1 MCQEA
6 ISLKLTRKVKTL
18 MSAKQR
24 RITSKDVALKAGVSQ
39 ATVSYVLNNDPR
51 QSIPE
56 ETRIKVLD
64 AVRKL
69 DYQPYAPAR
78 SLRLGKSKIVLVVY
92 PELVLE
98 SSISHIIEEL
108 TAATAELGYSLVWQ
122 MGFSPESQHLSANL
136 TPAVV
141 VALVDAAD
149 TAAMESLKRFKAPI
163 VTLAGRNWFD
173 NGPRL
178 QVEHLLKQGS
188 RPIVFAGTEKFHLQ
202 TMCQARLGIVR
213 QTCITLG
220 LAEPR
225 SVIIPQSR
233 EKARQAMADLLAVQP
248 PPFALCAFNDDVAIV
263 ALAALSDLNIAV
275 PKDVSVIGHDNTP
288 LSEFTTPPLT
298 TIGVT
303 SLDLSERL
311 IAGVISILQGGP
323 VLETISLSAE
333 VVVRDSA

>member
-1 MCQEA
+1 
-6 ISLKLTRKVKTL
+6 
-18 MSAKQR
+18 MSVKQR

-56 ETRIKVLD
+56 ETRIKVMD

-92 PELVLE
+92 PQSAVE
-98 SSISHIIEEL
+98 SGLSHMIEEL
-108 TAATAELGYSLVWQ
+108 TVATAELGYSLVWQ
-122 MGFSPESQHLSANL
+122 MGFSPEGQHLAANL

-149 TAAMESLKRFKAPI
+149 TAAIASLQRFKAPI

-188 RPIVFAGTEKFHLQ
+188 RPIVFAATEKPQLQ
-202 TMCQARLGIVR
+202 TMCQSRFDIVR
-213 QTCITLG
+213 QTCIAHG
-220 LAEPR
+220 LPEPR
-225 SVIIPQSR
+225 IVTISQR
-233 EKARQAMADLLAVQP
+233 RDKARQAMVDLLAVQP
-248 PPFALCAFNDDVAIV
+248 VPFALCAFNDDVATV

-275 PKDVSVIGHDNTP
+275 PQDVRVIGHDNTP
-288 LSEFTTPPLT
+288 LSEFTIPPLT

-323 VLETISLSAE
+323 VLETISLNAE
-333 VVVRDSA
+333 VVVRASA

>member
-1 MCQEA
+1 M
-6 ISLKLTRKVKTL
+6 I
-18 MSAKQR
+18 AKQR

-39 ATVSYVLNNDPR
+39 ATVSYVMNNDPR

-56 ETRIKVLD
+56 ETRIKVMD

-78 SLRLGKSKIVLVVY
+78 SLRLGKSKIVLVVT
-92 PELVLE
+92 PELVVE
-98 SSISHIIEEL
+98 SSFSHIIEEL

-122 MGFSPESQHLSANL
+122 MGFTPDGQHLAANL

-163 VTLAGRNWFD
+163 VTLAGRNWFE

-178 QVEHLLKQGS
+178 QVEQILLHGS
-188 RPIVFAGTEKFHLQ
+188 RPIVYAATAKPQLQ
-202 TMCQARLGIVR
+202 TMSQARLGIL
-213 QTCITLG
+213 QEKCAQHG
-220 LAEPR
+220 LPAPK
-225 SVIIPQSR
+225 VVTIPQSR
-233 EKARQAMADLLAVQP
+233 EKARQAMADLLSVQST
-248 PPFALCAFNDDVAIV
+248 PFALCTFNDDVAIV

-275 PKDVSVIGHDNTP
+275 PEAVSVIGHDNSP
-288 LSEFTTPPLT
+288 LSEFTSPPLT

-311 IAGVISILQGGP
+311 IASVISILQGGP

-333 VVVRDSA
+333 VIVRASA